1 MRIRQRQRIG
11 AAFSLALGTLWLAAA
26 APVPRQAPAFAF
38 ADADGKQMQLASFK
52 GKVVV
57 VELLLTRCPHCWRV
71 AQTLARLQREL
82 GARGFQPISIAFDN
96 DASGPLVRNFAGR
109 AKIAYPVGYAAAGQV
124 DAFLGREEKERFQVP
139 QLVVIDR
146 AGVIRAQSLPVGET
160 RLEDEASLRRLVD
173 GLLKEPGP

>member
-1 MRIRQRQRIG
+1 MRARKLAG
-11 AAFSLALGTLWLAAA
+11 AGLTLVLAASWLVAA

-38 ADADGKQMQLASFK
+38 ADADGKQTQLASFK

-57 VELLLTRCPHCWRV
+57 VELLLTRCPHCWRL

-82 GARGFQPISIAFDN
+82 GARGFQPISVAFDN
-96 DASGPLVRNFAGR
+96 DASGPLVRDFAGH
-109 AKIAYPVGYAAAGQV
+109 AKVGYPVGYTTADKV
-124 DAFLGREEKERFQVP
+124 DAFLGRGEKERFQVP

-160 RLEDEASLRRLVD
+160 KLEDEASLRTLLD